1 MSELTCVS
9 CYFFYPC
16 PCGECSY
23 GTCGNTKSSWLNE
36 YVHEDMGSCGVC
48 VPMTDEAKSAWERL
62 TNAHA
67 ERLRGEGEGE

>member
-1 MSELTCVS
+1 MMEPICAS

-36 YVHEDMGSCGVC
+36 YVHEDMGCCNVYSQ
-48 VPMTDEAKSAWERL
+48 MTEEAKSAWDEL
-62 TNAHA
+62 KGDA
-67 ERLRGEGEGE
+67 